1 MIHSANGLRWW
12 IQTNFTKHLNKDSL
26 TKSVLFW
33 KYCAAAAAVLEPVY
47 TYQQQSC
54 VYRHINGFKPFC
66 QLTDGW
72 DNVHRL
78 QVGSGLE
85 NVFWKLFTS
94 ETTTIT
100 ESVRSKWKHKLKK
113 KRFRDLVD
121 DTHTSTISTECPQC
135 LCLIRSMRNWE
146 SGVGM
151 CRESTMWRYSWEKN
165 REKLFK
171 YRFILVKKYAISF
184 GRVLSITSLTHILQD
199 KHRTAIF
206 CFEQAQE
213 TH

>member
-1 MIHSANGLRWW
+1 MALNPSVNSPMAGIM
-12 IQTNFTKHLNKDSL
+12 FTVFRL
-26 TKSVLFW
+26 
-33 KYCAAAAAVLEPVY
+33 AVAWRMFSGNSSPLKP
-47 TYQQQSC
+47 QQSQSQSEANEN
-54 VYRHINGFKPFC
+54 IN
-66 QLTDGW
+66 
-72 DNVHRL
+72 
-78 QVGSGLE
+78 
-85 NVFWKLFTS
+85 
-94 ETTTIT
+94 
-100 ESVRSKWKHKLKK
+100 LKK